1 MASSENLMA
10 MEKSWPPFRSTLSDS
25 WFFDIFSNK
34 ETEALTKAL
43 KKSFTNPSIDDDSS
57 HDFSTGT
64 VESFLVIPEIRPE
77 QTPTAAGG
85 LGSGVPIAKSRFEA
99 PAGKITKRKS
109 RTSKRAAATT
119 FITAD
124 AANFRQMV
132 QQVTGL
138 RFGGLNP
145 AAQVLKP
152 QPLPLPPRAMNHMQD
167 GGCLPTLDTS
177 AFLLG
182 QVGSTSSQSVELP
195 AGNVPPSPSGAGG
208 FEYDSVFSFPTLE
221 SWKAV

>member
-64 VESFLVIPEIRPE
+64 VESFLVSPELRPV
-77 QTPTAAGG
+77 QTPTVAGG
-85 LGSGVPIAKSRFEA
+85 LGSGVSFAKSRFEA

-152 QPLPLPPRAMNHMQD
+152 QPLPQRAMNHMQD

-182 QVGSTSSQSVELP
+182 QVGSTSFQSVELP

-208 FEYDSVFSFPTLE
+208 FEYDSFFSFPTLE

>member
-64 VESFLVIPEIRPE
+64 VESFLVSPELRPV
-77 QTPTAAGG
+77 QTPTVAGG
-85 LGSGVPIAKSRFEA
+85 LGSGVSFAKSRFEA

-152 QPLPLPPRAMNHMQD
+152 QPLPQRAMNHMQD

-182 QVGSTSSQSVELP
+182 QVGSTSFQSVELP